1 MRSSKVEEIPR
12 VKRITRQDWLIH
24 FRLAVTHDTLDH
36 MANRLWDS
44 MEDDNL
50 RLAMWM
56 AYGDRQDEIDNHVFV
71 KRVKFPKM
79 TY

>member
-1 MRSSKVEEIPR
+1 MRSIKAEEIPR

>member
-79 TY
+79 TC

>member
-1 MRSSKVEEIPR
+1 MRSSKAEEIPR